1 MKTTAITG
9 KLSVT
14 KVMFKVM
21 LGLMPGIIAYVY
33 YFGPAILVSLAIAS
47 VTALVAEAILLVVRR
62 KPVWPFVSDLSALLT
77 AWLLAL
83 SMPPLSPWW
92 LTFTATLFA
101 IVIAKHIFGGLG
113 YNPFNPAM
121 AGFAAALI
129 AFPSQM
135 SHWSPPNEIASTR
148 VEFRD
153 QLNHIF
159 PEFANKRFV
168 IDAESM
174 ATPLDTLKVHVS
186 TKEKIPDFTSYIPI
200 FGKLAGKGTEMIALA
215 YLLGGLFLWQQRLI
229 TWHLPIA
236 FLAVMAGMAEFFHLI
251 DPSKHASTMFHLFGG
266 ATMLGAFFIITD
278 PVSAATTPKGK
289 LIFAAGAAFLTFVIR
304 VFGGYPDGV
313 AFAVLFMNMCVPLID
328 AYTIPPVF
336 GHKPN
341 KSAMESTR

>member
-21 LGLMPGIIAYVY
+21 LGLAPGIIAYVY
-33 YFGPAILVSLAIAS
+33 YFGPAILVSVAIAS
-47 VTALVAEAILLVVRR
+47 VTALVAEAILLFIQR
-62 KPVWPFVSDLSALLT
+62 KPVWPFLSDMSALLT

-92 LTFTATLFA
+92 LTVTATLFA

-129 AFPSQM
+129 AFPSPM
-135 SHWSPPNEIASTR
+135 SHWSPPNQIAATR
-148 VEFRD
+148 VDFKD
-153 QLNHIF
+153 QLNYIF
-159 PEFANKRFV
+159 PQFANKAFV

-186 TKEKIPDFTSYIPI
+186 IKEKIADMSYMPI
-200 FGKLAGKGTEMIALA
+200 FGDLAGKGTEMIALA
-215 YLLGGLFLWQQRLI
+215 YLLGGIFLWQQRLI
-229 TWHLPIA
+229 TWHLPVA
-236 FLAVMAGMAEFFHLI
+236 FLAVMAGMAEVFHLV
-251 DPSKHASTMFHLFGG
+251 DPTKHADALFHLFGG
-266 ATMLGAFFIITD
+266 ATILGAFFIITD

-289 LIFAAGAAFLTFVIR
+289 LIFAAGAALLTFVIR

-336 GHKPN
+336 GRKPIR
-341 KSAMESTR
+341 TPRRG

>member
-21 LGLMPGIIAYVY
+21 LGLVPGVIAYVY

-47 VTALVAEAILLVVRR
+47 VTALVAEAILLLIRR
-62 KPVWPFVSDLSALLT
+62 KPVWPFVSDMSALLT

-92 LTFTATLFA
+92 LTVTATLFA

-129 AFPSQM
+129 AFPSAM

-148 VEFRD
+148 VAFRD
-153 QLNHIF
+153 QLNYIF
-159 PEFANKRFV
+159 PEFANKAFV
-168 IDAESM
+168 IDAEAM
-174 ATPLDTLKVHVS
+174 ATPLDTLKVHLS
-186 TKEKIPDFTSYIPI
+186 TKEKIDDFSYMPI

-236 FLAVMAGMAEFFHLI
+236 FLAVVAGMAELFHLI
-251 DPSKHASTMFHLFGG
+251 DPTKHASAIFHLFGG
-266 ATMLGAFFIITD
+266 ATILGAFFIITD

-289 LIFAAGAAFLTFVIR
+289 IIFAAGAALLTFVIR

-336 GHKPN
+336 GRKPIRARG
-341 KSAMESTR
+341 KP

>member
-1 MKTTAITG
+1 MITTAIIG
-9 KLSVT
+9 KLSVS
-14 KVMFKVM
+14 KVMFKVL
-21 LGLMPGIIAYVY
+21 LGLVPGIIAYVY

-47 VTALVAEAILLVVRR
+47 VTALVAETILLIIRR
-62 KPVWPFVSDLSALLT
+62 KPVWPYVSDMSALLT

-92 LTFTATLFA
+92 LTTTATLFA

-129 AFPSQM
+129 AFPSPM
-135 SHWSPPNEIASTR
+135 SHWSPPNQIASTR

-174 ATPLDTLKVHVS
+174 ATPLDSLKVHVS
-186 TKEKIPDFTSYIPI
+186 IKEKIEDFSYMPI
-200 FGKLAGKGTEMIALA
+200 FGKLAGKGTEMIAIA

-251 DPSKHASTMFHLFGG
+251 DPTKHANALFHLFGG

-289 LIFAAGAAFLTFVIR
+289 IIFAAGAAALTFVIR

-336 GHKPN
+336 GRKRN
-341 KSAMESTR
+341 NTSSEVAR

>member
-1 MKTTAITG
+1 MKTTAIIG

-21 LGLMPGIIAYVY
+21 LGLAPGIIAYVY
-33 YFGPAILVSLAIAS
+33 YFGPAILVSVAIAS
-47 VTALVAEAILLVVRR
+47 VTALVAEAILLFIQR
-62 KPVWPFVSDLSALLT
+62 KPVWPFLSDMSALLT

-92 LTFTATLFA
+92 LTVTATLFA

-129 AFPSQM
+129 AFPSPM
-135 SHWSPPNEIASTR
+135 SHWSPPNQIAATR
-148 VEFRD
+148 VDFKD

-159 PEFANKRFV
+159 PQFANKAFV

-186 TKEKIPDFTSYIPI
+186 IKEKIADMSYMPI
-200 FGKLAGKGTEMIALA
+200 FGDLAGKGTEMIALA
-215 YLLGGLFLWQQRLI
+215 YLLGGIFLWQQRLI
-229 TWHLPIA
+229 TWHLPVA
-236 FLAVMAGMAEFFHLI
+236 FLAVMAGIAEVFHLV
-251 DPSKHASTMFHLFGG
+251 DPTKHADALFHLFGG
-266 ATMLGAFFIITD
+266 ATILGAFFIITD
-278 PVSAATTPKGK
+278 PVSAATTPNGK
-289 LIFAAGAAFLTFVIR
+289 LIFAAGAALLTFVIR

-336 GHKPN
+336 GRKPIR
-341 KSAMESTR
+341 TPRD

>member
-21 LGLMPGIIAYVY
+21 LGLVPGVIAYVW
-33 YFGPAILVSLAIAS
+33 YFGPAILVSIAIAS
-47 VTALVAEAILLVVRR
+47 VTALIAEAILLKLRGV
-62 KPVWPFVSDLSALLT
+62 PLWPFLSDMSALLT

-92 LTFTATLFA
+92 LTVTATLFA

-129 AFPSQM
+129 AFPSAM
-135 SHWSPPNEIASTR
+135 SHWSPPNTIAATR
-148 VEFRD
+148 VEFAD

-159 PEFANKRFV
+159 PEFANKAFV

-174 ATPLDTLKVHVS
+174 ATPLDTLKVHVGN
-186 TKEKIPDFTSYIPI
+186 KEKIADFLYMPI
-200 FGKLAGKGTEMIALA
+200 FGDLAGKGTEVIALA
-215 YLLGGLFLWQQRLI
+215 YLLGGLFLLQQRLI
-229 TWHLPIA
+229 TWHLPVAFIA
-236 FLAVMAGMAEFFHLI
+236 VIAGLAELFHLI
-251 DPSKHASTMFHLFGG
+251 DATKHAGVLFHLFGG
-266 ATMLGAFFIITD
+266 ATILGAFFIITD
-278 PVSAATTPKGK
+278 PVSAATTPNGK
-289 LIFAAGAAFLTFVIR
+289 LIFAAGAAASTFVIR

-328 AYTIPPVF
+328 AYTVPPVF
-336 GHKPN
+336 GRKPN
-341 KSAMESTR
+341 KLTRESSS

>member
-9 KLSVT
+9 GLSVT

-21 LGLMPGIIAYVY
+21 LGLVPGVIAYVW
-33 YFGPAILVSLAIAS
+33 YFGPAILVSIAIAS
-47 VTALVAEAILLVVRR
+47 VTALIAEAILLKLRGV
-62 KPVWPFVSDLSALLT
+62 PMWPFLSDMSALLT

-92 LTFTATLFA
+92 LTVTATLFA

-129 AFPSQM
+129 AFPSAM
-135 SHWSPPNEIASTR
+135 IAATR
-148 VEFRD
+148 VEFAD

-159 PEFANKRFV
+159 PEFANKAFV

-174 ATPLDTLKVHVS
+174 ATPLDTHKVHVGN
-186 TKEKIPDFTSYIPI
+186 KEKIADFLYMPI
-200 FGKLAGKGTEMIALA
+200 FGDLAGKGTEFIALA
-215 YLLGGLFLWQQRLI
+215 YLLGGLFLLQQRLI
-229 TWHLPIA
+229 TWHLPVA
-236 FLAVMAGMAEFFHLI
+236 FLAVVAGLAELFRLI
-251 DPSKHASTMFHLFGG
+251 DATKHAGVLFHLFGG
-266 ATMLGAFFIITD
+266 ATILGAFFIITD
-278 PVSAATTPKGK
+278 PVSAATTPNGK
-289 LIFAAGAAFLTFVIR
+289 LIFAAGAAALTFVIR

-328 AYTIPPVF
+328 AYTVPPVF
-336 GHKPN
+336 GRKPN
-341 KSAMESTR
+341 KLSRESRS

>member
-14 KVMFKVM
+14 KVMFLVM

-47 VTALVAEAILLVVRR
+47 VTALVAEILLLLIRR
-62 KPVWPFVSDLSALLT
+62 KRVWPFASDLSALLT

-92 LTFTATLFA
+92 LTVMATLFA

-129 AFPSQM
+129 AYPSPM

-174 ATPLDTLKVHVS
+174 ATPLDTLKVHIS
-186 TKEKIPDFTSYIPI
+186 TKEKIDDFSYMPI

-215 YLLGGLFLWQQRLI
+215 YFLGGLFLWQQRLI

-236 FLAVMAGMAEFFHLI
+236 FLATLAGLAEIFHLI
-251 DPSKHASTMFHLFGG
+251 DPTKNASAIFHLFGG

-289 LIFAAGAAFLTFVIR
+289 LIFAAGAALLTFVIR

-313 AFAVLFMNMCVPLID
+313 AFAVLFMNMCAPLID

-336 GHKPN
+336 GRKPK
-341 KSAMESTR
+341 KSSAEKAP

>member
-21 LGLMPGIIAYVY
+21 LGLAPGIIAYVY
-33 YFGPAILVSLAIAS
+33 YFGPAILVSVAIAS
-47 VTALVAEAILLVVRR
+47 VTALVAEAILLFIQR
-62 KPVWPFVSDLSALLT
+62 KPVWPFLSDMSALLT

-92 LTFTATLFA
+92 LTVTATLFA

-129 AFPSQM
+129 AFPSPM
-135 SHWSPPNEIASTR
+135 SHWSPPNQIAATR
-148 VEFRD
+148 VDFKD
-153 QLNHIF
+153 QLNYIF
-159 PEFANKRFV
+159 PQFANKAFV

-186 TKEKIPDFTSYIPI
+186 IKEKIADMSYMPI
-200 FGKLAGKGTEMIALA
+200 FGDLAGKGTEMIALA
-215 YLLGGLFLWQQRLI
+215 YLLGGIFLWQQRLI
-229 TWHLPIA
+229 TWHLPVA
-236 FLAVMAGMAEFFHLI
+236 FLAVMAGMAEVFHLV
-251 DPSKHASTMFHLFGG
+251 DPTKHADALFHLFGG
-266 ATMLGAFFIITD
+266 ATILGAFFIITD

-289 LIFAAGAAFLTFVIR
+289 LIFAAGAALLTFVIR

-336 GHKPN
+336 GRKPIR
-341 KSAMESTR
+341 TPRRR

>member
-14 KVMFKVM
+14 KVMFMVM
-21 LGLMPGIIAYVY
+21 LGLAPGIIAYVY
-33 YFGPAILVSLAIAS
+33 YFGPAILVSLGIAS
-47 VTALVAEAILLVVRR
+47 ATALIAEAILLLVRR
-62 KPVWPFVSDLSALLT
+62 KPVWPFLSDLSALLT

-92 LTFTATLFA
+92 LTVMATLFA

-186 TKEKIPDFTSYIPI
+186 TKEKIADFTSYMPI
-200 FGKLAGKGTEMIALA
+200 FGSLAGRGTEMIALA

-236 FLAVMAGMAEFFHLI
+236 FIAVMAGLAEIFNLN
-251 DPSKHASTMFHLFGG
+251 DSSKHANVLFHLFGG

-289 LIFAAGAAFLTFVIR
+289 LIFAAGSAFLTFVIR

-328 AYTIPPVF
+328 GYTKPPVF
-336 GHKPN
+336 GHKQK
-341 KSAMESTR
+341 KSARG

>member
-9 KLSVT
+9 RLSVT

-21 LGLMPGIIAYVY
+21 LGLVPGIIAYVW
-33 YFGPAILVSLAIAS
+33 YFGPAILVSIAIAS
-47 VTALVAEAILLVVRR
+47 VTALVAEALALMIRR
-62 KPVWPFVSDLSALLT
+62 VPVWPYLSDMSALLT

-92 LTFTATLFA
+92 LTVTATLFA
-101 IVIAKHIFGGLG
+101 IVIAKHMFGGLG
-113 YNPFNPAM
+113 FNPFNPAM

-129 AFPSQM
+129 AFPSAM
-135 SHWSPPNEIASTR
+135 SHWPPPSMVSATR

-153 QLNHIF
+153 QLNHVF
-159 PEFANKRFV
+159 REFSNKAFV

-174 ATPLDTLKVHVS
+174 ATPLDTLKVRVG
-186 TKEKIPDFTSYIPI
+186 TKEKIADFMYMPI
-200 FGKLAGKGTEMIALA
+200 FGNLAGKGTEMIALA

-229 TWHLPIA
+229 TWHLPLA
-236 FLAVMAGMAEFFHLI
+236 FIAVMCGLAELFHVI
-251 DPSKHASTMFHLFGG
+251 DPTKHANAIFHLFGG
-266 ATMLGAFFIITD
+266 ATILGAFFIITD
-278 PVSAATTPKGK
+278 PVSAATTPRGK
-289 LIFAAGAAFLTFVIR
+289 LLFAAGAALLTFMIR

-336 GHKPN
+336 GRKP
-341 KSAMESTR
+341 KTTSRESTS